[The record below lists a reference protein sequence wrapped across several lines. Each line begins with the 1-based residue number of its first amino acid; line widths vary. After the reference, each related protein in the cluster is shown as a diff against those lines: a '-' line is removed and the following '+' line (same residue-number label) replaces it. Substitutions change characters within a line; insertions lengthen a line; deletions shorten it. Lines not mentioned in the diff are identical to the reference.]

1 MVIKKMFLNF
11 FVVPTCG
18 HEYIGIMNK
27 IEIK

>member
-1 MVIKKMFLNF
+1 MFLNF

-27 IEIK
+27 IEIKWKLI